1 MPAKKK
7 QGHMRSKAQWRY
19 LFATKKSFARRWAH
33 NTPGKKVQRYR
44 NLPKKKRTGRR
55 SRKK

>member
-1 MPAKKK
+1 MATKKK
-7 QGHMRSKAQWRY
+7 GGHMRSKQQWKY

-44 NLPKKKRTGRR
+44 SLPRKKRSGRK
-55 SRKK
+55 RK